1 MYAKHRKMKEHMG
14 MRTVLVVINTE
25 YNRSTLMRLNLS
37 KIAAVAAVAV
47 LASCAKN
54 PVTGKNE
61 LMLVSEGW
69 ELDIGKAQYSP
80 LRQSQG
86 GDYVV
91 DPGVERYVR
100 EVGNRLAA
108 VSDRKLPYEF
118 NVINSS
124 VPNAWA
130 LPGGKISINRG
141 LLIEMRSEAELAAVL
156 GHEIVHAAAKHG
168 ARAQSRG
175 SLLQLAAVGTAVGLS
190 SQLGAQGAQMLGS
203 VGAQLINQSYGR
215 KAERESD
222 DYGMLYMSRAGY
234 DPQGAVD
241 LQETFVKLSGNAR
254 RNVMEKFFA
263 SHPVSQN
270 RVKANKARVA
280 TLPKGGNVG
289 RDRYAKAMSRLT
301 RTKAAYDAY
310 DEGNKVYK
318 SDKAK
323 ATALVKKAIRLE
335 PKEAMFHSALGDIAN
350 NDKKYNTAKSHYNNA
365 IKLNDDY
372 FYYFLRRGQVNQLTK
387 NYTAARRDLNRS
399 IELLPT
405 ADAHALLGETAL
417 ALNDRKTA
425 VNQFRIAARDRS
437 TVGQAAYGRLM
448 QLDLRNNPNQ
458 YIQTQTGISQ
468 QGTLAVKLSNP
479 SPSTVTGVQFSITLT
494 STGQRTIRRM
504 RGVIEPRKAR
514 ILDTGIKAIKQNLPS
529 YEISVTAARIAK

>member
-1 MYAKHRKMKEHMG
+1 
-14 MRTVLVVINTE
+14 MRVAIGKFAVVVV
-25 YNRSTLMRLNLS
+25 
-37 KIAAVAAVAV
+37 VAL

-61 LMLVSEGW
+61 LMLVGAAW
-69 ELDIGKAQYSP
+69 ELDIGKKQYAP

-86 GDYVV
+86 GDYEV

-141 LLIEMRSEAELAAVL
+141 LLTEMRSEAELAAVL
-156 GHEIVHAAAKHG
+156 AHEIVHSAAKHG

-190 SQLGAQGAQMLGS
+190 SELGAQGAQMLGS

-241 LQETFVKLSGNAR
+241 LQETFVKLSGNAKK
-254 RNVMEKFFA
+254 NLMTKFFA

-270 RVKANKARVA
+270 RVKANKARAA
-280 TLPKGGNVG
+280 TLPKGGTVG
-289 RDRYAKAMSRLT
+289 RDSYRKAMARLM
-301 RTKAAYDAY
+301 RSKPAYDAY
-310 DEGNKVYK
+310 DEGNKIYK
-318 SDKAK
+318 SNKSK
-323 ATALVKKAIRLE
+323 SVALVKKAIRLE
-335 PKEAMFHSALGDIAN
+335 PKEAMFHAALGDIAN
-350 NDKKYNTAKSHYNNA
+350 NEKKYKTARTHYNRA
-365 IKLNDDY
+365 IKLDDDY

-387 NYTAARRDLNRS
+387 NYSAAKRDLNKS

-417 ALNDRKTA
+417 GLNDRATA
-425 VNQFRIAARDRS
+425 VNQFKIAARDRS
-437 TVGQAAYGRLM
+437 AVGQAAYGRLM
-448 QLDLRNNPNQ
+448 QLDLADNPNA
-458 YIQTQTGISQ
+458 YIATQTGISQ
-468 QGTLAVKLSNP
+468 KGTLAVKLSNP
-479 SPSTVTGVQFSITLT
+479 TPKTVTGVQFTITLKSNGQ
-494 STGQRTIRRM
+494 STVRRV
-504 RGVIEPRKAR
+504 RGVIEPGKAR
-514 ILDTGIKAIKQNLPS
+514 ILDTGIKALKEHLPS
-529 YEISVTAARIAK
+529 YQIKVTTARVAK